1 MKLHKLH
8 NLYNVYHSMTFRL
21 VGTLL
26 LAALLFGGFA
36 GYASYHSAL
45 HENDEIFDAQ
55 LAQVAQTLLAIG
67 AFADNEHTA
76 DPGKL
81 VHKYQKTLHFQLW
94 REEKGELRPLLHS
107 RDGVAG
113 LPFFQN
119 LPEGFSDQMIQA
131 QRWRFYRQRQTELSL
146 DVVVAQND
154 SARDELAREIAWNN
168 VAPFIYGLPL
178 LGLLASGLIFL
189 GLRPLRRLADDLH
202 RRSPQELSALDLAD
216 LPNEMRPLI
225 EAMNKLLLE
234 LSRAFER
241 ERRFTSDAAHEL
253 RTPLAGLRAQLE
265 LARFPDEAP
274 AKRAE
279 SLGKAW
285 LAALRMQHL
294 VTQLLLLCRLDVSAH
309 LDRAPVRLDEIAER
323 VCADLAPGAV
333 NKGVELSL
341 EAEPAELKGGNRE
354 LLYVLLRNLID
365 NAIRYTP
372 ENGEVGVSVKRRL
385 NEIVIDVGDSGCGV
399 SPDNLQRLG
408 QRFRR
413 LSPTLAEGVGLGL
426 SIVARVANLHGAS
439 VAYAPDAV
447 RGGLHVSVRFP
458 SET

>member
-1 MKLHKLH
+1 
-8 NLYNVYHSMTFRL
+8 MTFRL
-21 VGTLL
+21 VSTLL

-94 REEKGELRPLLHS
+94 REENGELRSLLRS
-107 RDGVAG
+107 RDEMAEAAE

-119 LPEGFSDQMIQA
+119 LPEGFSDRLIA
-131 QRWRFYRQRQTELSL
+131 TQRWRFYRQRQAELFL

-154 SARDELAREIAWNN
+154 MARDELAKEIAWHN
-168 VAPFIYGLPL
+168 VAPFIYGLPV
-178 LGLLASGLIFL
+178 LGLVACGLIFL
-189 GLRPLRRLADDLH
+189 GLRPLRRLAEELH
-202 RRSPQELSALDLAD
+202 RRTPLELSPLDLAH
-216 LPNEMRPLI
+216 LPREMRPLV

-234 LSRAFER
+234 LSRTFER

-265 LARFPDEAP
+265 LARFPDESPTA
-274 AKRAE
+274 RAE
-279 SLGKAW
+279 SLSKAW

-294 VTQLLLLCRLDVSAH
+294 VAQLLLLCRLDVSAH
-309 LDRAPVRLDEIAER
+309 LDRASVRLDEIAER
-323 VCADLAPGAV
+323 VCVDLAPAAV
-333 NKGVELSL
+333 AKNIDLSL
-341 EAEPAELKGGNRE
+341 EAEAASLATGNRE
-354 LLYVLLRNLID
+354 LLYALLRNLVD

-372 ENGEVGVSVKRRL
+372 EKGEIAVKISRKAEEINVEVS
-385 NEIVIDVGDSGCGV
+385 DSGCGV
-399 SPDNLQRLG
+399 SQEDMQRLG

-413 LSPTLAEGVGLGL
+413 LSPAMAEGVGLGL
-426 SIVARVANLHGAS
+426 SIVARVADLHRAS
-439 VAYAPDAV
+439 VTYAHNEAG
-447 RGGLHVSVRFP
+447 GGLRVSVRFP
-458 SET
+458 THS